1 MTDLLDYEIFARV
14 IKAGSL
20 SAAARELNSTPA
32 MISKRLTRLEDRL
45 GVRLLHRTTRR
56 LTPTDVGQSF
66 YERVLSVL
74 AAVEDAENFAALDA
88 GRPRGLLRVSLPTA
102 FGRLH
107 IAPRLKAFL
116 DANPE
121 LRLLVDLSD
130 EYVDMVAGNFDLS
143 VRIGTLPDS
152 SLVARRLA
160 PNRRVL
166 CAAPEYLRRHGEP
179 RDLRDLSRHK
189 LLTAGPQI
197 IWRMEGPEGPVTYK
211 PQSILQTNSSEVVRE
226 AVVSGMGIGFRSTW
240 DVGTE
245 LKLGILKRVMPAYS
259 GASDVNIYAVYSG
272 RRLVPPKVRAFVDF
286 LVGLFGSEIPYWDR
300 DIGPMVVGGTREG

>member
-1 MTDLLDYEIFARV
+1 MEKITDLLDYEIFARV
-14 IKAGSL
+14 IEAGSL

-121 LRLLVDLSD
+121 LRLLVDL
-130 EYVDMVAGNFDLS
+130 
-143 VRIGTLPDS
+143 
-152 SLVARRLA
+152 
-160 PNRRVL
+160 
-166 CAAPEYLRRHGEP
+166 
-179 RDLRDLSRHK
+179 
-189 LLTAGPQI
+189 
-197 IWRMEGPEGPVTYK
+197 
-211 PQSILQTNSSEVVRE
+211 
-226 AVVSGMGIGFRSTW
+226 
-240 DVGTE
+240 
-245 LKLGILKRVMPAYS
+245 
-259 GASDVNIYAVYSG
+259 
-272 RRLVPPKVRAFVDF
+272 
-286 LVGLFGSEIPYWDR
+286 
-300 DIGPMVVGGTREG
+300 